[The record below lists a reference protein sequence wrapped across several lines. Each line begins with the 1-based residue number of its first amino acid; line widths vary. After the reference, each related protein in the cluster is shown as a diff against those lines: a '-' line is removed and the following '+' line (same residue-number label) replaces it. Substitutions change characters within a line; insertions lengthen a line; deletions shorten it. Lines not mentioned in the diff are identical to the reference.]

1 MLNPLNHWEHVM
13 AKGSTRTVAC
23 LCFTTGVFHWGL
35 LRKQHPQQAVSS
47 IASRGL
53 LSSQTQQPVV
63 PSLRNTAQHPGTNTN
78 THAHRDA
85 QTHTQAHRVS
95 YINMVLTL
103 KYSINKS
110 KMKECCEVIWVWP
123 FTSRRCGLSRG
134 QDTFGSTDRL
144 TTPWP
149 HCL

>member
-1 MLNPLNHWEHVM
+1 M

-35 LRKQHPQQAVSS
+35 LRKQSPQQAVSS

-63 PSLRNTAQHPGTNTN
+63 PSLRNPEQHPGTNTN
-78 THAHRDA
+78 THTRIEMHKHTLSH
-85 QTHTQAHRVS
+85 THGVS

-110 KMKECCEVIWVWP
+110 KMKECCEVI
-123 FTSRRCGLSRG
+123 
-134 QDTFGSTDRL
+134 
-144 TTPWP
+144 
-149 HCL
+149 